1 MAIILNQMVKDMK
14 ESMNENG
21 DGKGNVEPF
30 TNSFEFNQTCL
41 LLTILFLFLFVY
53 KKEVIKFFN

>member
-1 MAIILNQMVKDMK
+1 MDTNILNQMVKDMK
-14 ESMNENG
+14 ESIEV
-21 DGKGNVEPF
+21 KEPF

-41 LLTILFLFLFVY
+41 LLTIIFLFLFVY